1 MTKRKPL
8 IDTDGEVRELT
19 AADLRRFKPADQ
31 MLPPELLKT
40 MGIKPRGPQKA
51 PTKQAT
57 TIRLS
62 PDVMAAFKA
71 TGAGWQTRID
81 AALKD
86 WLRTHSPV

>member
-1 MTKRKPL
+1 MPKRAPL
-8 IDTDGEVRELT
+8 IETDGEVRELT
-19 AADLRRFKPADQ
+19 AADQRRFKPADQ
-31 MLPPELLKT
+31 VLPPELLKT

>member
-1 MTKRKPL
+1 MTKRAPL
-8 IDTDGEVRELT
+8 IDDDGEVRELS
-19 AADLRRFKPADQ
+19 AADLRRFKPAAEV
-31 MLPPELLKT
+31 LPPELLKV
-40 MGIKPRGPQKA
+40 MGVKPRGPQKA

-62 PDVMAAFKA
+62 PEVMASFKA
-71 TGAGWQTRID
+71 TGRGWQTRID